1 MNEPSHKAEPT
12 TRLDNEQAT
21 GTSTLHPQHPRPL
34 VGAQFHPPRAYQHHV
49 QQEIISAAQRGDL
62 ATIQQLVESDN
73 ATVNDRD
80 EQNVFVALAE
90 RPVLYSR

>member
-1 MNEPSHKAEPT
+1 VLTN
-12 TRLDNEQAT
+12 TRA
-21 GTSTLHPQHPRPL
+21 
-34 VGAQFHPPRAYQHHV
+34 

-62 ATIQQLVESDN
+62 AAIQQLIESGN

-90 RPVLYSR
+90 RPVLRSR